1 MTSVARWLPAV
12 AVAGGIFWLS
22 HQPSL
27 DAPGSGID
35 KLEHAF
41 AYGVL
46 ALTLWF
52 GFGTRLPA
60 SPVVRRRAVIVV
72 MLAALYGFSDE
83 FHQSF
88 IYGREPS
95 LYDWIADVAGATLV
109 VTMLL
114 WASFAGLWGVWDNRS
129 R

>member
-1 MTSVARWLPAV
+1 MARWLPAV
-12 AVAGGIFWLS
+12 AIASGIFWLS
-22 HQPSL
+22 HQSSL
-27 DAPGSGID
+27 DPPGSGID

-46 ALTLWF
+46 ALSLWF
-52 GFGTRLPA
+52 GLGSRLPA
-60 SPVVRRRAVIVV
+60 AHAARRRGVIAV

-88 IYGREPS
+88 IPGREPS
-95 LYDWIADVAGATLV
+95 LYDWIADVVGATMV
-109 VTMLL
+109 VTMLV